1 MASKSNI
8 DTKKTIRTPSS
19 DVPQARA
26 DAPGSFVVGE
36 DGVRRPNLEDLAMR
50 ERDRL
55 KKEAASPPISAVPIK
70 EESDE
75 S

>member
-1 MASKSNI
+1 LASKSNI
-8 DTKKTIRTPSS
+8 DTKKMTRTPSS
-19 DVPQARA
+19 DVPQTRA
-26 DAPGSFVVGE
+26 DEPGSFVVGE

-55 KKEAASPPISAVPIK
+55 KTKAASPPESAAPIK